1 MSLAVNTQKR
11 MGLICAA
18 ATLGFV
24 LISPPSF
31 GAEDGPFA
39 GLSGAW
45 AGGGD
50 ISMTDGSRERI
61 LCRAQYSVGEAGRSL
76 VQHLRCASASYRL
89 EISADVQDRGGALYG
104 SWSEAAHGE
113 FGLHFWPRGG
123 IRGSSPGSRRHF
135 RRRHRHKFAWEQPIR
150 HDNSKFRHGRQ
161 TRNDIYASG
170 LGTSFRRRLEA

>member
-11 MGLICAA
+11 MRLICTA

-24 LISPPSF
+24 LVSPSSF
-31 GAEDGPFA
+31 GAGDGPFA

-50 ISMTDGSRERI
+50 ISMADGSRERI
-61 LCRAQYSVGEAGRSL
+61 LCRARYSVGEAGRSL

-113 FGLHFWPRGG
+113 SGSISGSVAGSVVRAQVHGGNFSAGIGINLRGNSQSVT
-123 IRGSSPGSRRHF
+123 ITPSSGTGVRHVTIF
-135 RRRHRHKFAWEQPIR
+135 MHRA
-150 HDNSKFRHGRQ
+150 
-161 TRNDIYASG
+161 
-170 LGTSFRRRLEA
+170 